1 MADMFIF
8 DDTTR
13 LLGKAMDV
21 TAKRHALIAGNIAN
35 LDTVGYQPKDLD
47 FKKTLETV
55 MAGGSQKLA
64 TTNVRHIP
72 AGETVRTVRSR
83 VMEGEAGPGLDS
95 VNIDRE
101 MTHLMENNIQYRSSV
116 EMLLRKIG
124 MLRQAITE
132 GGR

>member
-1 MADMFIF
+1 MTDMFIF

-21 TAKRHALIAGNIAN
+21 TAKRHTLIAGNIAN

-47 FKKTLETV
+47 FQKTLERA
-55 MAGGSQKLA
+55 MEGGGRQLA
-64 TTNVRHIP
+64 TTNARHIP
-72 AGETVRTVRSR
+72 AGETVRADRTGV
-83 VMEGEAGPGLDS
+83 VDGAAGPGPDS

-132 GGR
+132 GGQ

>member
-13 LLGKAMDV
+13 LLGKVMDV
-21 TAKRHALIAGNIAN
+21 TTKRHALIAGNIAN
-35 LDTVGYQPKDLD
+35 LDTVGYQPQDLD
-47 FKKTLETV
+47 FKKTLESV
-55 MAGGSQKLA
+55 MAEGRRKMA
-64 TTNVRHIP
+64 TPNARHLP
-72 AGETVRTVRSR
+72 AAETVRSARWG
-83 VMEGEAGPGLDS
+83 VMEGEAGPGLDA

-116 EMLLRKIG
+116 ELLLRKIG

-132 GGR
+132 GGQ

>member
-13 LLGKAMDV
+13 LLGNVMDV

-35 LDTVGYQPKDLD
+35 LDTVGYRPQDLD
-47 FKKTLETV
+47 FKKTLAAAMAEGHRKMATPNARHLAGVETSRSAHCGV
-55 MAGGSQKLA
+55 MAG
-64 TTNVRHIP
+64 
-72 AGETVRTVRSR
+72 ET
-83 VMEGEAGPGLDS
+83 GPGLDA

-116 EMLLRKIG
+116 ELLLRKIG

-132 GGR
+132 GGQ

>member
-21 TAKRHALIAGNIAN
+21 TAQRHALIAGNIAN
-35 LDTVGYQPKDLD
+35 LDTVGYRPQDLD
-47 FKKTLETV
+47 FKKTLAAV
-55 MAGGSQKLA
+55 MTEGHRRLA
-64 TTNVRHIP
+64 TPHARHIP
-72 AGETVRTVRSR
+72 AAETVRQVRST
-83 VMEGEAGPGLDS
+83 VMDGDAGPGLDS

-116 EMLLRKIG
+116 ELLLRKIG
-124 MLRQAITE
+124 LLRQAITE
-132 GGR
+132 GGQ

>member
-1 MADMFIF
+1 MAEMFIF

-13 LLGKAMDV
+13 LLGKAMGV

-35 LDTVGYQPKDLD
+35 LDTIGYRPQDLD
-47 FKKTLETV
+47 FQKTLESV
-55 MAGGSQKLA
+55 MADGHGKIA
-64 TTNVRHIP
+64 TPNARHLP
-72 AGETVRTVRSR
+72 AAATARTARCSVT
-83 VMEGEAGPGLDS
+83 EGEAGPGLDS

-116 EMLLRKIG
+116 ELLLRKIG

-132 GGR
+132 GGQ